1 MSEYRKELDGLVSE
15 YYDGKD
21 SKVIEYKIRS
31 LRQDIQFIS
40 RELINLEE
48 QIDKEPGRRVVYQTG
63 EEPQK
68 EIVYKTDQELRRE
81 DVYQKAKKNYE
92 AAIGK
97 NFMGILAS
105 VLIFISL
112 IFFATLIYPYLN
124 DAIKMAV
131 MYGISFAFMITGI
144 LKVRKNSDSRLY
156 QSVAGCGLGA
166 VYISLLVS
174 RIWFEVLNDMELYV
188 LIAVWA
194 VFICFL
200 SKFHLIIF
208 QITGQLGICI
218 SVLFGIGLCISRQDM
233 GKYLFLV
240 VFFIVT
246 STLFLMFHY
255 NKEYEKNA
263 INHIFNTISMIILSA
278 GLMSDGMYDS
288 DSYLCSIAKVML
300 LVYIAVYLVSGYIA
314 FETKKEVNIIFSV
327 VNILYTV
334 AGFLLFW
341 DLSGEG
347 LISSIIIILIAAML
361 FAANEFKLKNRKDIG
376 KLIFNVVL
384 LAAIFITCITT
395 EAIHST
401 VSLTIFI
408 IPLLYLG
415 FAKEDFS
422 YKIFALVYAGLYLIN
437 GDMNPLLHLIL
448 GMAVTAFV
456 NGLMVWK
463 KEQYHSCI
471 KNTSYV
477 FLHLYIFKYFIDI
490 YLAEG
495 GIRFETL
502 CLLILLIHS
511 IINIAAMKS
520 IYSRNWFSGEKES
533 GIKFITCFINAACM
547 ILSLIC
553 IENMDNQFYHI
564 LCIFIAIALF
574 VANTG
579 NLMAGNHK
587 MAAGFYIGIKL
598 TVLVSVVTYSFNAAD
613 YVISIVLL
621 MVSAASITAGFIFRY
636 KSFRLY
642 GLILVMLSTVKLIM
656 VDIAY
661 DNTIERAIS
670 FFICGILCFAIS
682 ILYNKLDKKF
692 LH

>member
-1 MSEYRKELDGLVSE
+1 
-15 YYDGKD
+15 
-21 SKVIEYKIRS
+21 
-31 LRQDIQFIS
+31 
-40 RELINLEE
+40 
-48 QIDKEPGRRVVYQTG
+48 
-63 EEPQK
+63 
-68 EIVYKTDQELRRE
+68 
-81 DVYQKAKKNYE
+81 
-92 AAIGK
+92 
-97 NFMGILAS
+97 MGILAS

-131 MYGISFAFMITGI
+131 MYGISFAFLITGL
-144 LKVRKNSDSRLY
+144 LKVRKNSGSRLY

-166 VYISLLVS
+166 VYISLLLS

-188 LIAVWA
+188 LIALWA

-200 SKFHLIIF
+200 SKFHLVIF

-218 SVLFGIGLCISRQDM
+218 SVLFGVSLCISSQDM

-246 STLFLMFHY
+246 STLFLIFHY
-255 NKEYEKNA
+255 KKEYERNA
-263 INHIFNTISMIILSA
+263 INHIFNTISMIILAA
-278 GLMSDGMYDS
+278 GLKSMGMYDS
-288 DSYLCSIAKVML
+288 DSYYRSAAMVIL
-300 LVYIAVYLVSGYIA
+300 LVYMAVYIVSGYIA
-314 FETKKEVNIIFSV
+314 FETKNELNIIFSV
-327 VNILYTV
+327 VNILYTI
-334 AGFLLFW
+334 AGFWLFW
-341 DLSGEG
+341 DLSDEG
-347 LISSIIIILIAAML
+347 IISSIIIILFVFML

-376 KLIFNVVL
+376 RLMFNVVL
-384 LAAIFITCITT
+384 LAVLFITCITT
-395 EAIHST
+395 EEIHST
-401 VSLTIFI
+401 VSLSIFI

-415 FAKEDFS
+415 FVKEDFS

-437 GDMNPLLHLIL
+437 VDMNPTLHLIL
-448 GMAVTAFV
+448 GMAVTASV

-463 KEQYHSCI
+463 KEQYHSGI
-471 KNTSYV
+471 KNASYV
-477 FLHLYIFKYFIDI
+477 FLHLYILKDLIDM

-495 GIRFETL
+495 SIIHRYDTL
-502 CLLILLIHS
+502 CLCILLIHS

-533 GIKFITCFINAACM
+533 GIKFITYFINAVCM
-547 ILSLIC
+547 LLSLIC
-553 IENMDNQFYHI
+553 IENMDNQLYHI

-574 VANTG
+574 AANIG
-579 NLMAGNHK
+579 NFMSGADK
-587 MAAGFYIGIKL
+587 MYAGFYIGIKL
-598 TVLVSVVTYSFNAAD
+598 TILVSTVTYSFNAAN

-621 MVSAASITAGFIFRY
+621 MASVASITAGFLFRY

-661 DNTIERAIS
+661 DNTIERAVS
-670 FFICGILCFAIS
+670 FFICGMLCFVIS